1 MLGDIQ
7 ELSTRDE
14 VRVKSFALLLRFWVT
29 AYTFQPVCLL
39 SLQTKLPKEFSWP
52 EKKLKISVLP
62 DSVFDNPLQ
71 WDIES
76 LSCSA
81 THLWTLSEQTGCPP
95 WWRARDFFPPDDG
108 RYCVLRLWRLRLAK
122 HPSRWSAWIFNTVTY
137 AQHVVCL
144 RNDPITGLLLI
155 LIYSIDLKKK
165 TVVQQW
171 PSLSHHVCSV

>member
-14 VRVKSFALLLRFWVT
+14 VRVKSFAPLLRFWVI

-39 SLQTKLPKEFSWP
+39 SLQTKLPKEYSWP

-62 DSVFDNPLQ
+62 DSMFDNPLQ

-76 LSCSA
+76 LDPVRA
-81 THLWTLSEQTGCPP
+81 DWLPP
-95 WWRARDFFPPDDG
+95 WWRARDVFTPDDG

-122 HPSRWSAWIFNTVTY
+122 QPSRWSAWIFNTVTY